1 MNTRD
6 NILREIAYEEK
17 ILKIKKWRYK
27 IQETVIEIEEAKD
40 IIYTKRQEKN
50 YNEIEH

>member
-17 ILKIKKWRYK
+17 ILKIKNEDIRFKR
-27 IQETVIEIEEAKD
+27 VIEIEEAKN
-40 IIYTKRQEKN
+40 IY
-50 YNEIEH
+50 